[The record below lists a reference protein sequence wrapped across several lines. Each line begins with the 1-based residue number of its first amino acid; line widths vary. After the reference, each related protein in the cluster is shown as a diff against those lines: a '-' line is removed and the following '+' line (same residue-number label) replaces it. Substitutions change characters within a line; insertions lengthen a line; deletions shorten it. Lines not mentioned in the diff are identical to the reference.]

1 MTTVAGWA
9 GTARRHAV
17 ALHTNFLVLAL
28 LGLVVNPI
36 VLGAVG
42 SVAFGIWKTAQQALT
57 FVTLADGRSTQALKW
72 VVASR
77 DGEVQGDELRRDVGA
92 TLVVW
97 LLWLP
102 VSLAA
107 AVLLVGLALPRL
119 VDGADP
125 SLTFGVGAVLA
136 VGTVVGGVLG
146 IPDAVLRG
154 SNLVHLSAYASTA
167 VAVGV
172 AVASVV
178 AVSLSGG
185 LVALAVTS
193 VVGSVVLG
201 ATTWWIAGRRVAWW
215 GAARPHAGEI
225 GRLSRFS
232 GWLLAWATVDRV
244 LVSAELLL
252 LGAVL
257 GPALAASFAIT
268 SYATVFAV
276 GAGMLTTGAMMPSLG
291 GLLARGGDAEAA
303 GLVSLAKS
311 LNAAIIVVAGGAI
324 VLLNEAF
331 VTAWVGAEHYLGD
344 PVNALMVVAM
354 AQVMLLRTDA
364 QILDVSLQVARMV
377 MWVGSSLLV
386 SVVIA
391 WLVLRETE
399 SATAM
404 YVALIAARLPASLL
418 APRLAREQVPHVP
431 GAGRGLVA
439 VVVGLASCV
448 ALGAVV
454 SPAGPLVEIAVSVV
468 ALAGPTALVHAYVL
482 TPDARRWLRNRTG
495 QDVTP

>member
-1 MTTVAGWA
+1 MTTVTGWA

-28 LGLVVNPI
+28 LGLVVNPL

-42 SVAFGIWKTAQQALT
+42 SVAFGIWKTAQQAVG

-77 DGEVQGDELRRDVGA
+77 AGGERGEELRRDVGA

-97 LLWLP
+97 LMWLP
-102 VSLAA
+102 VSATA
-107 AVLLVGLALPRL
+107 AVLLVAVALPRL

-125 SLTFGVGAVLA
+125 TLTMTVGAVLV

-146 IPDAVLRG
+146 VPDAVLRG
-154 SNLVHLSAYASTA
+154 SNLVHLSAHASTA

-172 AVASVV
+172 AVVSVV

-185 LVALAVTS
+185 IVALAATS
-193 VVGSVVLG
+193 VAGVVVL
-201 ATTWWIAGRRVAWW
+201 AAATWWIASRRVAWW
-215 GAARPHAGEI
+215 GVARPHADEV

-244 LVSAELLL
+244 LLSAELLL
-252 LGAVL
+252 FGAVL
-257 GPALAASFAIT
+257 GPALAASLAIT
-268 SYATVFAV
+268 SYATIFAV

-291 GLLARGGDAEAA
+291 GMVATRDAEAA
-303 GLVSLAKS
+303 RLVELAKS
-311 LNAAIIVVAGGAI
+311 LNVAIIVVAGGAI
-324 VLLNEAF
+324 VLLNETF
-331 VTAWVGAEHYLGD
+331 VTVWVGGDHYLGD
-344 PVNALMVVAM
+344 PVNALMVVSM

-377 MWVGSSLLV
+377 TWVGSTLLL
-386 SVVIA
+386 SVVVA
-391 WLVLRETE
+391 WLVLRETD

-404 YVALIAARLPASLL
+404 YVALIVTRLPASLL
-418 APRLAREQVPHVP
+418 APRLAREQVPHP
-431 GAGRGLVA
+431 AGTPRGLGTVA
-439 VVVGLASCV
+439 AGLAACAGTCWAISP
-448 ALGAVV
+448 AGAVV
-454 SPAGPLVEIAVSVV
+454 EVVLSLV
-468 ALAGPTALVHAYVL
+468 ALAGLAAVVHAYVL
-482 TPDARRWLRNRTG
+482 TPDARQWLHNRARQG
-495 QDVTP
+495 APS